1 MASVIAGMFSTLLL
15 KADTFLQKYNLRR
28 LKFGTIIEFMDKFN
42 MTTSKEALRGVVKSV
57 KVK

>member
-1 MASVIAGMFSTLLL
+1 MFSTLLL

-42 MTTSKEALRGVVKSV
+42 MTTSKEALKGVVKSV